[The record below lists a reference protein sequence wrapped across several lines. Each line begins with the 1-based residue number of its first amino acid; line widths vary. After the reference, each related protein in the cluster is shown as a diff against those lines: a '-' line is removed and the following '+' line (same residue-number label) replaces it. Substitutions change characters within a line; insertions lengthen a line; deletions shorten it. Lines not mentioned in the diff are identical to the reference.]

1 MNDKDTILVDRIR
14 ELEDKLSDLQTTNK
28 ELQKKLRQP
37 IRIVK
42 SFQDLWT
49 WWWRTEER
57 QALTV
62 ASVLLFCIITL
73 FAWFFGGWTTNSFYI
88 DYDAGT
94 PHIYQE
100 ISWGRDRRVAD
111 CYKEELAECAA
122 KLKREQAAWK
132 KYKELQNVD

>member
-62 ASVLLFCIITL
+62 ASVLLFCIIV
-73 FAWFFGGWTTNSFYI
+73 FFIAPDEQIQSSLHG
-88 DYDAGT
+88 
-94 PHIYQE
+94 P
-100 ISWGRDRRVAD
+100 
-111 CYKEELAECAA
+111 
-122 KLKREQAAWK
+122 KRCRFGS
-132 KYKELQNVD
+132 